1 MNLATG
7 IICLVLVVIIIF
19 AIKSYMRRMSTGCCG
34 GTAQPSVKK
43 IKVKDKNPAN
53 YKYSC
58 TLKIDGMSCA
68 ACAARV
74 ENALNTMD
82 GVWARV
88 DLMKGQAQVLMKSK
102 ISADRCEYSQMLKK
116 AGYDVY
122 KVIPA

>member
-1 MNLATG
+1 
-7 IICLVLVVIIIF
+7 
-19 AIKSYMRRMSTGCCG
+19 
-34 GTAQPSVKK
+34 
-43 IKVKDKNPAN
+43 
-53 YKYSC
+53 
-58 TLKIDGMSCA
+58 MSCA

-102 ISADRCEYSQMLKK
+102 IGDEVLKEAVKK